1 MNEYNVY
8 VHCLNN
14 GRYYFF
20 LFAHNH
26 GLIFMNQ
33 LQYHGNNLVEQ
44 SVNIMQPLTTTAEL
58 VFIREFGKWESVGEV
73 GMFFGKGN

>member
-1 MNEYNVY
+1 
-8 VHCLNN
+8 
-14 GRYYFF
+14 
-20 LFAHNH
+20 
-26 GLIFMNQ
+26 MNQ

-73 GMFFGKGN
+73 GMFFGKLN